1 MALRL
6 KLDMDTIAEDF
17 FSGTYLL
24 GLMTLVKDYK
34 ISLALNKSLH
44 FDLRLKPEMEIK
56 LHRRNRMYYFEVHEY
71 QDFYNRIQYYL
82 YHNQHQGEYLLPEY
96 RHLDYLLLI
105 RGEGPLQHG
114 TTPLEQVLR
123 QLPEVQLV
131 VSLTE
136 ENIASRSNLVF

>member
-6 KLDMDTIAEDF
+6 KLDMDTVAEDF

-34 ISLALNKSLH
+34 ISLALNKSLN
-44 FDLRLKPEMEIK
+44 FDLRLNPELEIK
-56 LHRRNRMYYFEVHEY
+56 LQRRNRNYFFEVHEY
-71 QDFYNRIQYYL
+71 LDYFNRIQYYF
-82 YHNQHQGEYLLPEY
+82 YYNQYQGEYLLPEY

-105 RGEGPLQHG
+105 RSEGPLPQG
-114 TTPLEQVLR
+114 TMSLEKILR
-123 QLPEVQLV
+123 NIPEVQLV
-131 VSLTE
+131 VSLTD